1 MKTRA
6 ELMQEWLLMP
16 DYWADIDD
24 EMREALSDWV
34 TPLVERFDEFPSWP
48 TVGAVIV
55 ASAFRT

>member
-24 EMREALSDWV
+24 RMRLALSEWM
-34 TPLVERFDEFPSWP
+34 TPLIERYEEFPSWP
-48 TVGAVIV
+48 TAGAVAV
-55 ASAFRT
+55 ASTL